1 MNSAARCRWTE
12 EGRTG
17 GWEVIEKVLQSRE
30 DETMK
35 TWTSTAALTVGLGT
49 TDKPTNEGGPKGFGF
64 CGFYLMFLY
73 LRNF

>member
-35 TWTSTAALTVGLGT
+35 TWTSTAVLRQLAL
-49 TDKPTNEGGPKGFGF
+49 GPLISLQMWEDPRALVSVAFI
-64 CGFYLMFLY
+64 
-73 LRNF
+73 